1 MVKGEGEVIFKETI
15 SENFLELIKD
25 ANSLSQENMAYLK
38 KDKKSTSPNIVQYN
52 VTIIVKFEKID
63 AKLRLGHQWG
73 K

>member
-1 MVKGEGEVIFKETI
+1 
-15 SENFLELIKD
+15 
-25 ANSLSQENMAYLK
+25 MAYLK